1 MSKTPKKYHHALV
14 EWPASYPFHHIGIN
28 FMEPLPVSNGN
39 KHILVFDV
47 HFTKW
52 YEAIPLPDQTAVT
65 TAYAFVDH
73 WISRFG
79 CPHSLQ
85 SDQGRNFESKLFEQ
99 LMQFHEMDKTRITPF
114 HPQSIAVIERMNKT

>member
-1 MSKTPKKYHHALV
+1 M
-14 EWPASYPFHHIGIN
+14 G
-28 FMEPLPVSNGN
+28 PLPMSNEN
-39 KHILVFDV
+39 KHILVIGD

-65 TAYAFVDH
+65 TANALVDH

-79 CPHSLQ
+79 FPHSLH

-99 LMQFHEMDKTRITPF
+99 LMQLPELD
-114 HPQSIAVIERMNKT
+114 